1 MLIFVAVAMALV
13 SAYWLVLTIQPLA
26 ERRTFSAEDWA
37 RLEDDSLD
45 LLARRDRLIE
55 ELRDIEFEASM
66 GKIEDA
72 DLEVLRARYED
83 EALQL
88 MGRLESEHED
98 FEERIAGDIDALL
111 ERVRKRAEAVAESD
125 PADGDQEEAG
135 T

>member
-13 SAYWLVLTIQPLA
+13 SAYWLVLTLQPLA

-72 DLEVLRARYED
+72 DLEILRARYED

-88 MGRLESEHED
+88 MGRLEAEHED
-98 FEERIAGDIDALL
+98 FEDRIAGDIDALL
-111 ERVRKRAEAVAESD
+111 ERVRSRAAAA
-125 PADGDQEEAG
+125 ADTEQAGVQEAG
-135 T
+135 A

>member
-13 SAYWLVLTIQPLA
+13 SAYWLVLTLQPLA

-66 GKIEDA
+66 GKIEDS

-88 MGRLESEHED
+88 MGRLEAEHEN
-98 FEERIAGDIDALL
+98 FEDRIAGDIDALL
-111 ERVRKRAEAVAESD
+111 ERVRSRAASASTTAQADSQEADA
-125 PADGDQEEAG
+125 
-135 T
+135 